1 LQEEILTDFMIF
13 AEICKKLKLAEI
25 IRENV
30 SLLSQLFKKQINNIL
45 LFNYLIIINSLHN
58 YFLINITQYV
68 ASIERI

>member
-1 LQEEILTDFMIF
+1 MIF

-58 YFLINITQYV
+58 YLINITQYV

>member
-1 LQEEILTDFMIF
+1 MIF